1 MSVCCFAGHR
11 DAEETIRPI
20 LDESIKWHILTK
32 GVTEF
37 LVETYGNFDRMAS
50 ASVLERKKEYPYL
63 RLTLLVAYPP
73 ARKRSFLSGYDQVIY
88 PEGLELEPP
97 RFAIPA
103 LNRYMI
109 EKSDSRIHGSLSGS
123 VQIQGKGDPGLPGIP
138 FHRHHPQPVLLLFS
152 DDLHVILPPQSAR
165 RWNSRGLS
173 AAPTGQICGYPA
185 EYRPGLPWNNRRYWI
200 FS

>member
-1 MSVCCFAGHR
+1 MGYIAHKEENMSVCCFAGHR

-37 LVETYGNFDRMAS
+37 LVGTYGNFDRMAS

-88 PEGLELEPP
+88 PEGLELVPP

-103 LNRYMI
+103 LNRYML
-109 EKSDSRIHGSLSGS
+109 EKSDYLIAFGAAQTL
-123 VQIQGKGDPGLPGIP
+123 KN
-138 FHRHHPQPVLLLFS
+138 
-152 DDLHVILPPQSAR
+152 AR
-165 RWNSRGLS
+165 RLERQGNLVVTNLGEKLERNISG
-173 AAPTGQICGYPA
+173 
-185 EYRPGLPWNNRRYWI
+185 
-200 FS
+200 

>member
-37 LVETYGNFDRMAS
+37 LVGTYGNFDRMAS

-88 PEGLELEPP
+88 PEGLELVPP

-103 LNRYMI
+103 LNRYML
-109 EKSDSRIHGSLSGS
+109 EKSDYLIAFVKRNWGGAAQTLKIYPGNGLNDKAYNMQEAARESSG
-123 VQIQGKGDPGLPGIP
+123 GFLLCRHKGI
-138 FHRHHPQPVLLLFS
+138 
-152 DDLHVILPPQSAR
+152 
-165 RWNSRGLS
+165 
-173 AAPTGQICGYPA
+173 
-185 EYRPGLPWNNRRYWI
+185 
-200 FS
+200 

>member
-37 LVETYGNFDRMAS
+37 LVGTYGNFDRMAS

-88 PEGLELEPP
+88 PEGLELVPP

-103 LNRYMI
+103 LNRYML
-109 EKSDSRIHGSLSGS
+109 EKSDYLIAFVKRNWGGAAQTL
-123 VQIQGKGDPGLPGIP
+123 KN
-138 FHRHHPQPVLLLFS
+138 
-152 DDLHVILPPQSAR
+152 AR
-165 RWNSRGLS
+165 RLERQGIWLLPIWEKNWNAIYPGNGLNDKAYNMQE
-173 AAPTGQICGYPA
+173 AARESSGGFLLCRHKGI
-185 EYRPGLPWNNRRYWI
+185 
-200 FS
+200 